1 MIPSIL
7 IGGQAQV
14 QSELEELLLLTG
26 RFGLVRMVGD
36 YPAEHDA
43 ARMVRAHA
51 PQCVFLCVEN
61 LEEAVRVR
69 GAVERTVAGIPVV
82 AFSRVVSQK
91 TLVELMRNGVREFLP
106 MPFQVPD
113 LHELADRL
121 EEYLALNPL
130 SVETTDLLFSFLP
143 AKPGVGT
150 STVAINLGVA
160 LSRLLNNRVLLADFD
175 LNSGLVGFMLKL
187 HAQHSVVDAVL
198 RCDDLDEKLWPNLIA
213 NAGNMDV
220 LPCGRTEPGLRIQ
233 PAQIHR
239 LTGFARRHY
248 GAICADLSGNL
259 EKYSVELMLDSKR
272 IFMVTTPEIPPL
284 HLARE
289 RLRFLRELDVGDR
302 VSILLNRWSRRST
315 ITVEQIEDLV
325 DAPVFATL
333 PNDYTGVHEALVAGR
348 PVSEELELGKAFRDL
363 ARRLMAPAGANAAEQ
378 QAPRKKRFLEVFSIR

>member
-1 MIPSIL
+1 MV
-7 IGGQAQV
+7 IGASGALQK
-14 QSELEELLLLTG
+14 ELEEVLLMTG

-36 YPAEHDA
+36 YPSEHDVG
-43 ARMVRAHA
+43 RMVRAHA
-51 PQCVFLCVEN
+51 PQCIFLCVDR
-61 LEEAVRVR
+61 LEEAIRVR
-69 GAVERTVAGIPVV
+69 GAVERTVSGVPVV
-82 AFSRVVSQK
+82 AFSRMVNQK

-106 MPFQVPD
+106 MPFQAPD
-113 LHELADRL
+113 LYDLADRL
-121 EEYLALNPL
+121 DDYLAQNPL
-130 SVETTDLLFSFLP
+130 SVETSDLLFSFLP

-160 LSRLLNNRVLLADFD
+160 LSRLPNNRVLLADFD
-175 LNSGLVGFMLKL
+175 LNSGLIGFMLKL

-198 RCDDLDEKLWPNLIA
+198 RCDDLDENLWPNLVA
-213 NAGNMDV
+213 NVANMDV

-248 GAICADLSGNL
+248 GVICADLSGNL

-272 IFMVTTPEIPPL
+272 IFLVTTPEIPPL

-289 RLRFLRELDVGDR
+289 RNRFLCELDLGDR
-302 VSILLNRWSRRST
+302 VSILLNRWSRRSA
-315 ITVEQIEDLV
+315 ITVKQIEDLL

-348 PVSEELELGKAFRDL
+348 PITEDLDLGQAFRDL
-363 ARRLMAPAGANAAEQ
+363 ARRIMEPAAAAKEAE
-378 QAPRKKRFLEVFSIR
+378 APRKKSFLEVFSIR